1 MYTGFFGPLNK
12 YLSQANQTKPTIQP
26 YDFLCFDASV
36 PFSKGIASFASSA
49 VAKTTAAVPFPWAES
64 TKCQQNSLFCCLFV
78 DLDVFPKY
86 IYIYII
92 CIHIWIYMIHTY
104 IFWLQDIS
112 QQKLRSLMKLLGIK
126 CKVGVVFWLIYK
138 PGRSKVKQ
146 LLESWW
152 VAFTLE
158 SLFGMI
164 CLQI

>member
-1 MYTGFFGPLNK
+1 MQMYTGFFGPLNK

-86 IYIYII
+86 IYIYIHHMHTYMNI
-92 CIHIWIYMIHTY
+92 YDTYIYIFVARYFTTKAEKFDEVIGDQMQSRCCVLINLQARKVHSKTAAGIMMGCIH
-104 IFWLQDIS
+104 S
-112 QQKLRSLMKLLGIK
+112 
-126 CKVGVVFWLIYK
+126 
-138 PGRSKVKQ
+138 
-146 LLESWW
+146 
-152 VAFTLE
+152 
-158 SLFGMI
+158 
-164 CLQI
+164 